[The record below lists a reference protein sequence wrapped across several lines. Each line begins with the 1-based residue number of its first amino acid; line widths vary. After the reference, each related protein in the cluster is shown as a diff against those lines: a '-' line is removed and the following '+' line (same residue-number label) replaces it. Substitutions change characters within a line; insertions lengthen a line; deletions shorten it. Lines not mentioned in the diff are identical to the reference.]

1 MGLLL
6 PEIMK
11 FLYVEYLGLMVGGN
25 LSRVLYIKDE
35 TVGERVSLRIEKNF
49 LIR

>member
-11 FLYVEYLGLMVGGN
+11 FLLLQSIWARWWVVICLEC
-25 LSRVLYIKDE
+25 YIKDE
-35 TVGERVSLRIEKNF
+35 TVSKGLGLRIEKNF

>member
-11 FLYVEYLGLMVGGN
+11 FLLLAEYLGSMVGGN
-25 LSRVLYIKDE
+25 LSRVLYK
-35 TVGERVSLRIEKNF
+35 R
-49 LIR
+49 